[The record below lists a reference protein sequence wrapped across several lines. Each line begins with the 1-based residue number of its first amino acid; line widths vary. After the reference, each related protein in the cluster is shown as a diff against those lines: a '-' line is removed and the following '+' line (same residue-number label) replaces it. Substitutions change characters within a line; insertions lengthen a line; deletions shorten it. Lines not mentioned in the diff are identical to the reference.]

1 MGIFVPQVILL
12 EPCYE
17 PYKVVAGLAGATVRY
32 VPLIPVSSKMFYNS
46 VVQNNS
52 PMKFK
57 ILNINKIIL
66 TSEWAQ

>member
-1 MGIFVPQVILL
+1 MCIVVPQVILL

-32 VPLIPVSSKMFYNS
+32 VPLIPVSSKMFC
-46 VVQNNS
+46 VVQNNY

>member
-1 MGIFVPQVILL
+1 MCIVVPQVILL

-32 VPLIPVSSKMFYNS
+32 VPLIPVSSKIFYNS

-52 PMKFK
+52 PMKF
-57 ILNINKIIL
+57 
-66 TSEWAQ
+66 

>member
-1 MGIFVPQVILL
+1 MCIFVPQVILL

-32 VPLIPVSSKMFYNS
+32 VPLIPVSSKMFCNS

-52 PMKFK
+52 PMKF
-57 ILNINKIIL
+57 
-66 TSEWAQ
+66 